1 MTDERDYLTED
12 EATRLWQRA
21 AQLQAEEARR
31 AEARAAAEAEGD
43 LDGPGD
49 PRAEGYAL
57 THVRTAAL
65 EAGIGEDFVE
75 AALAEVRSDRA
86 MRQALGDKKHRV
98 ARWVLDN
105 PEDSLTARRT
115 ISESPAAILAAMEA
129 LFPHEPYMLMLRERL
144 GDPTAGGTLVFDLQG
159 VGFSTAANPGFRG
172 DASYADLRQVYVTL
186 TSLPGDARRTEV
198 TVRAPVA
205 WALSINAAVSGA
217 MTLVSG
223 GISMMVSVG
232 IGAALGI
239 AGVLGPVGLGL
250 LVATGGGL
258 GCAGGLKGFRALY
271 RYGRG
276 RGTKALDGLLAAV
289 AARAEGGWGIAPG
302 GPGGALPPG

>member
-1 MTDERDYLTED
+1 MTDEKDFLTED

-31 AEARAAAEAEGD
+31 AEARATADAEGN
-43 LDGPGD
+43 LLGPGD
-49 PRAEGYAL
+49 RRSDGYAL

-86 MRQALGDKKHRV
+86 MRQTSGGKKHRL
-98 ARWVLDN
+98 ARWVLNN
-105 PEDSLTARRT
+105 PEDTITARRT
-115 ISESPAAILAAMEA
+115 ISGSPATVLAAMES
-129 LFPHEPYMLMLRERL
+129 LFPHEPFMLTLRERL
-144 GDPTAGGTLVFDLQG
+144 GDPTAGGTLIFDIQG
-159 VGFSTAANPGFRG
+159 VGFSTAAHPGFRG

-186 TSLPGDARRTEV
+186 TPLPGDAARTEV
-198 TVRAPVA
+198 TVRAPAA
-205 WALSINAAVSGA
+205 WALSINAAVSGV

-223 GISMMVSVG
+223 GISMMVSFG
-232 IGAALGI
+232 IGSALGI

-250 LVATGGGL
+250 LVATGAGL
-258 GCAGGLKGFRALY
+258 GGAGGLTGFRALY

-276 RGTKALDGLLAAV
+276 RGMKALEGLLAAV
-289 AARAEGGWGIAPG
+289 AAQAEGGWGFASG
-302 GPGGALPPG
+302 SPGGALPRG